1 MSTELFEMVNKNH
14 EMVIKSRR
22 KSRSWLEEEKA
33 DHYRGLLLLSVTV
46 LAILATSFVEAL

>member
-1 MSTELFEMVNKNH
+1 MSTELFEMVNRNH
-14 EMVIKSRR
+14 EMYVKSRR

-33 DHYRGLLLLSVTV
+33 DHYRGLMLLSVTV